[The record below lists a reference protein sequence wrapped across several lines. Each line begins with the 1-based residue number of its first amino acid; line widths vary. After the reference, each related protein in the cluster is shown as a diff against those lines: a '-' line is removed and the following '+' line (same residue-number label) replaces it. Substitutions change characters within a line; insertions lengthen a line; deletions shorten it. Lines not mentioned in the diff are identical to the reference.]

1 MVKKIVLIMLAVAL
15 VGSVLFFAI
24 DGTASKE
31 DSFKT
36 IAADTGDI
44 VEKALAV
51 GRIEPVKE
59 VSIKSK
65 IPGIVRRIF
74 VEVGDVVEVGDPLFD
89 IAPDPTPLEY
99 AETKRQ
105 VELAQVSFDNAKLEH
120 DRARQLKDKQ
130 LVSDQEYERAARV
143 FEEAELRLMLAQ
155 ERLSLIES
163 GQTTIADIKIDNII
177 KSPFNGTV
185 LERLVEEGDPI
196 VPLTSYQAGTE
207 LMTLAQMDNLVFKGS
222 VDEIDVGKLVEGMEA
237 KIEVGALST
246 SKLDGQLI
254 KISPK
259 ARREEGSTF
268 FPVEIEI
275 NSSDGAY
282 LRAGYSANAD
292 IIISQKLGILLIP
305 ERLIQMEDSVSFV
318 EVQDSL
324 GTVERRGSGPTTA
337 GRRPVPSGRA
347 AWRPAPPCRSRR
359 STAAMGRYR
368 SPRRTRPAIGP
379 RRR

>member
-1 MVKKIVLIMLAVAL
+1 MVKKIVLVMLAVAL

-24 DGTASKE
+24 DGSASKE
-31 DSFKT
+31 STFKT
-36 IAADTGDI
+36 VAVQTGDI
-44 VEKALAV
+44 VDKALAV

-65 IPGIVRRIF
+65 IPGIVRSVF
-74 VEVGDVVEVGDPLFD
+74 VEVGDVVKVGDPLFD
-89 IAPDPTPLEY
+89 IAPDPTPLEL

-105 VELAQVSFDNAKLEH
+105 VELAQVSFDNAKLEY
-120 DRARQLKDKQ
+120 DRTKKLKDKQ
-130 LVSDQEYERAARV
+130 LVSNQEYERASKIY
-143 FEEAELRLMLAQ
+143 EEAELRLKLAR
-155 ERLSLIES
+155 EKLSLIES
-163 GQTTIADIKIDNII
+163 GQTTIANIKIDNII

-207 LMTLAQMDNLVFKGS
+207 LMTLAQMDNLIFKGN
-222 VDEIDVGKLVEGMEA
+222 VDEIDVGKLAEGMEA

-246 SKLDGQLI
+246 DKLGGTLT

-259 ARREEGSTF
+259 AHREEGSTV

-275 NSSDGAY
+275 DEASSAY

-292 IIISQKLGILLIP
+292 VIISQKLDILLVP
-305 ERLIQMEDSVSFV
+305 ERLVQIEDSISYV

-324 GTVERRGSGPTTA
+324 GTIDRRSIKTGLSDGLNVEVIEGVEEGELIVERPPREITA
-337 GRRPVPSGRA
+337 D
-347 AWRPAPPCRSRR
+347 
-359 STAAMGRYR
+359 
-368 SPRRTRPAIGP
+368 
-379 RRR
+379 

>member
-259 ARREEGSTF
+259 ARREEGSTV

-275 NSSDGAY
+275 NASDGAY

-324 GTVERRGSGPTTA
+324 GTVERREIKTGLSDGLNVEVVEGVEKGELIVERPPREITA
-337 GRRPVPSGRA
+337 D
-347 AWRPAPPCRSRR
+347 
-359 STAAMGRYR
+359 
-368 SPRRTRPAIGP
+368 
-379 RRR
+379 